1 MKKLYALML
10 CIALCF
16 GAVGA
21 CAQEALTDGEYQ
33 AAAQGNNGDVNVTVT
48 IADGKIAAV
57 EVGEHAETAGIC
69 EAPIES
75 IPQAIVDGQTLAV
88 DVVSGATNTSNAIL
102 AAVASCIEQAGGD
115 PAAYQTAAAEA
126 SDEVQTIEADV
137 VVVGGGMAGVAAAL
151 GAVENGANVVVL
163 EKQGVLGGSAAL
175 AGGNFAVAGTQY
187 ETDAGFDNSIDAA
200 IERLKVRAEADAKQS
215 GYPDYDKL
223 RFVLEGAADNIAW
236 LEENGMVFGDIMEP
250 GTELAR
256 LRTRIPDS
264 TNNGAAMIAKLIE
277 TAESKG
283 VTFMTDC
290 AANALLLE
298 DGKVAGVTAKDG
310 AVTVHAPTVVLACGG
325 FGHNQEMMEEYI
337 PEYAGATCTSAAG
350 NTGDGFVM
358 AEQVNAAFYDNP
370 WVIAAG
376 PVLSSELT
384 AACDTSAVAYT
395 AGLSIDAQGER
406 LVNETA
412 QYSVVSN
419 AVAWNG
425 GEALFLYDSSD
436 EAVASVMETAVTLG
450 EAFKGETIEELATA
464 AGIDPQTL
472 VATVERF
479 NGYAAAGVDEELG
492 KAAASMTALE
502 NGPFYAVKFYP
513 SYMGTIAGVV
523 TNDDAQVI
531 NTDGE
536 VIEGLYAAGEMSNRP
551 YYNYGYYSAASLQI
565 YSQMGHIAGVNA
577 AQEAL
582 Q

>member
-1 MKKLYALML
+1 M
-10 CIALCF
+10 
-16 GAVGA
+16 
-21 CAQEALTDGEYQ
+21 
-33 AAAQGNNGDVNVTVT
+33 
-48 IADGKIAAV
+48 
-57 EVGEHAETAGIC
+57 
-69 EAPIES
+69 
-75 IPQAIVDGQTLAV
+75 
-88 DVVSGATNTSNAIL
+88 
-102 AAVASCIEQAGGD
+102 
-115 PAAYQTAAAEA
+115 
-126 SDEVQTIEADV
+126 
-137 VVVGGGMAGVAAAL
+137 
-151 GAVENGANVVVL
+151 
-163 EKQGVLGGSAAL
+163 
-175 AGGNFAVAGTQY
+175 
-187 ETDAGFDNSIDAA
+187 
-200 IERLKVRAEADAKQS
+200 
-215 GYPDYDKL
+215 
-223 RFVLEGAADNIAW
+223 
-236 LEENGMVFGDIMEP
+236 
-250 GTELAR
+250 
-256 LRTRIPDS
+256 
-264 TNNGAAMIAKLIE
+264 
-277 TAESKG
+277 
-283 VTFMTDC
+283 
-290 AANALLLE
+290 
-298 DGKVAGVTAKDG
+298 
-310 AVTVHAPTVVLACGG
+310 
-325 FGHNQEMMEEYI
+325 
-337 PEYAGATCTSAAG
+337 
-350 NTGDGFVM
+350 
-358 AEQVNAAFYDNP
+358 
-370 WVIAAG
+370 
-376 PVLSSELT
+376 
-384 AACDTSAVAYT
+384 
-395 AGLSIDAQGER
+395 
-406 LVNETA
+406 NETA